1 MKEKE
6 IKQLLK
12 SDPSLLFENDF
23 NVQIIEE
30 EFKCYSEDGSA
41 GRVDFILQINNEIY
55 ITEVKGESEL
65 KDAVGKVITYSDHID
80 KRYEDGKKLI
90 LAYKIPETIKTTCK
104 KMHLYF
110 YELSSRETNIT
121 VNLAKDKELLS
132 DISIRNQYSFLLM
145 IEYLRRMVREYK
157 KYKEGNIDIP
167 EPSRYKIITPSN
179 QSTINLMH
187 EDFSFRYLYFE
198 DPHLLGSQWRE
209 YIYDIIRIDNEGSDF
224 RFRVFESK
232 KSPSYIP
239 KDFWDD
245 ESSTHFEKGGIY
257 KPFLIVMY
265 NTSSDFYVIF
275 RVSRKPPAISDVQIR
290 EYFLRMPGI
299 LENLKVSR
307 MGKNDMHIIGN
318 RKLAE
323 CTTIVYNGLYMSTF
337 VLPNLHNYRILKE
350 AAKSLLRDIC
360 DNETI
365 ENSVKRGFDFFLK
378 QSMDADIPLLCSMDL

>member
-12 SDPSLLFENDF
+12 SDPSLLFGNDF

-41 GRVDFILQINNEIY
+41 GRVDFILRINNEIY

-65 KDAVGKVITYSDHID
+65 KDAVGKVITYSDHVD

-110 YELSSRETNIT
+110 YEISSRETNIT
-121 VNLAKDKELLS
+121 VNLVKDEDLLS

-167 EPSRYKIITPSN
+167 EPSRYQIITPSN
-179 QSTINLMH
+179 QSTINLRP
-187 EDFSFRYLYFE
+187 ENFSFRYLYFE
-198 DPHLLGSQWRE
+198 DPHLLGSRWRE

-224 RFRVFESK
+224 RLRVLDYE

-245 ESSTHFEKGGIY
+245 EFNHFEKRGIW
-257 KPFLIVMY
+257 KPCLIVMC
-265 NTSSDFYVIF
+265 NTTSDICATF
-275 RVSRKPPAISDVQIR
+275 RLSRKPPAISDVQTG
-290 EYFLRMPGI
+290 EYFLRMPGN
-299 LENLKVSR
+299 LENLKVSL
-307 MGKNDMHIIGN
+307 MGKNGMHIIGN

-323 CTTIVYNGLYMSTF
+323 CTTIVYHGLYMSTF

-350 AAKSLLRDIC
+350 AAKSLLMDIC

-378 QSMDADIPLLCSMDL
+378 QSMDAGIPLLCSMDL